1 MPYYLHGYPLT
12 QCGCSMELCMYKNIV
27 LRGEKNVRRFLD
39 CLYRRP
45 MHTRFAEKFIKSLF
59 LVGSLDMSTLIEIIS
74 LSNRVTRITLVLSTK
89 EFNVDGSALW
99 HALDALPLQS
109 LVLAL
114 DVKLPPPISTFN
126 MFNNLSHLD
135 VNDKS
140 FLNQPTTELGSF
152 QALTH
157 LSVVFIHERTDPLAI
172 TQIISN
178 QRLRVLA
185 FRVEVDHY
193 LVEGFLEHHGIRDG
207 RIVLFPIELNNWG
220 RLGQGDM
227 LMWEL
232 AEEQVKLPMAVY
244 GESFTPN

>member
-1 MPYYLHGYPLT
+1 
-12 QCGCSMELCMYKNIV
+12 
-27 LRGEKNVRRFLD
+27 
-39 CLYRRP
+39 
-45 MHTRFAEKFIKSLF
+45 
-59 LVGSLDMSTLIEIIS
+59 MSTLIEIIS
-74 LSNRVTRITLVLSTK
+74 LCNRVTRITLVLSTK

-244 GESFTPN
+244 ERHRCVSHSRIQNICADYNDVKRRPEWNPYCTQWTRAATGGTTGMARTKRLGV